1 MRVPLPA
8 AITTTSTNAMNLIPS
23 FDQIISQR
31 GWVGRRLGWC
41 LALGLTAC
49 LSACSLVVT
58 GYNNAPQALMFTWI
72 DPHLDLTAAQSRQ
85 TKADLTQVLAWHRQ
99 QQLPLYADWLVRMQ
113 QLAPQ
118 QVQAEQVCRL
128 ADDIRESLKPLAAQ
142 METPLATLALSLQAP
157 QLDTMKARFD
167 KDNSTWRKDW
177 KLDGSSQER
186 LAVQTEKGQ
195 KNAERFYGK
204 VSKAQQAQLR
214 LLAQSSGFDAERTY
228 AERVRQ
234 QADMLQTLQTIG
246 TGQRNLTTAGPL
258 VRDWLQRSLNTPDED
273 YAAYLKKRQAM
284 NCQAAAQFHNSTT
297 AEQRANA
304 VNVLKGYEADVREL
318 MRTSP

>member
-1 MRVPLPA
+1 
-8 AITTTSTNAMNLIPS
+8 MNLIPS

-58 GYNNAPQALMFTWI
+58 GYNNAPQLLMVTWI
-72 DPHLDLTAAQSRQ
+72 DPHLDLTTAQSRQ

-128 ADDIRESLKPLAAQ
+128 ADEIRDSLKPLAAQ

-157 QLDTMKARFD
+157 QLDTMKTRFD
-167 KDNSTWRKDW
+167 KDNSTWRQDW
-177 KLDGSSQER
+177 KLDGSSQDR
-186 LAVQTEKGQ
+186 LEVQTEKGQ

-228 AERVRQ
+228 AERLRQ
-234 QADMLQTLQTIG
+234 QTDMLQTLQTIG
-246 TGQRNLTTAGPL
+246 TAQRNLTTARPT

-273 YAAYLKKRQAM
+273 DAAYLKKRQAL

-304 VNVLKGYEADVREL
+304 VKVLKAYEADVREL
-318 MRTSP
+318 MRTNP

>member
-1 MRVPLPA
+1 
-8 AITTTSTNAMNLIPS
+8 MNLIPS

-49 LSACSLVVT
+49 LCACSLVVT
-58 GYNNAPQALMFTWI
+58 GYNNAPQLLMVTWI

-128 ADDIRESLKPLAAQ
+128 ADEIRDSLKPLAAQ

-167 KDNSTWRKDW
+167 KDNSTWRQDW
-177 KLDGSSQER
+177 KLDGSSQDR
-186 LAVQTEKGQ
+186 LEVQTEKGQ

-228 AERVRQ
+228 AERLRQ
-234 QADMLQTLQTIG
+234 QTDMLQTLQTIG
-246 TGQRNLTTAGPL
+246 TAQRNLTTARPT

-273 YAAYLKKRQAM
+273 DAAYLKKRQAL

-304 VNVLKGYEADVREL
+304 VKVLKAYEADVREL
-318 MRTSP
+318 MRTNP

>member
-1 MRVPLPA
+1 
-8 AITTTSTNAMNLIPS
+8 MNLIPS
-23 FDQIISQR
+23 FNQIISQR

-58 GYNNAPQALMFTWI
+58 GYNNAPQLLIVAWI
-72 DPHLDLTAAQSRQ
+72 DPHLDLTTAQSRQ
-85 TKADLTQVLAWHRQ
+85 TKTDLTQVLAWHRQ

-128 ADDIRESLKPLAAQ
+128 ADEIRDSLKALAVQ
-142 METPLATLALSLQAP
+142 SETPLATLALSLRAQ
-157 QLDTMKARFD
+157 QLDTLKARFD
-167 KDNSTWRKDW
+167 KDNNTWRQDW

-186 LAVQTEKGQ
+186 LEVQTDKGQ

-228 AERVRQ
+228 AERLRQ

-246 TGQRNLTTAGPL
+246 TAQQSLTTSRQT

-273 YAAYLKKRQAM
+273 YAAYLKKRQTL
-284 NCQAAAQFHNSTT
+284 NCQAAAQFHNSTS

-304 VNVLKGYEADVREL
+304 VKVLKGYEADVREL
-318 MRTSP
+318 MRTNP

>member
-1 MRVPLPA
+1 
-8 AITTTSTNAMNLIPS
+8 MNLIPS

-49 LSACSLVVT
+49 LCACSLVVT
-58 GYNNAPQALMFTWI
+58 GYNNAPQLLMVTWI

-128 ADDIRESLKPLAAQ
+128 ADEIRDSLKPLAAQ

-167 KDNSTWRKDW
+167 KDNSTWRQDW
-177 KLDGSSQER
+177 KLDGSSQDR
-186 LAVQTEKGQ
+186 LEVQTEKGQ

-228 AERVRQ
+228 AERLRQ
-234 QADMLQTLQTIG
+234 QTDMLQTLQTIG
-246 TGQRNLTTAGPL
+246 TAQRNLTTARPT

-273 YAAYLKKRQAM
+273 DAAYLKKRQAL

-304 VNVLKGYEADVREL
+304 VKVLKGYEADVREL
-318 MRTSP
+318 MRTNP

>member
-1 MRVPLPA
+1 
-8 AITTTSTNAMNLIPS
+8 
-23 FDQIISQR
+23 
-31 GWVGRRLGWC
+31 
-41 LALGLTAC
+41 
-49 LSACSLVVT
+49 LVVT

-128 ADDIRESLKPLAAQ
+128 ADEIRDSLKPLAAQ

-167 KDNSTWRKDW
+167 KDNNTWRKDW
-177 KLDGSSQER
+177 KLDGSSQDR
-186 LAVQTEKGQ
+186 LEVQTEKGQ

-228 AERVRQ
+228 AERLRQ

-246 TGQRNLTTAGPL
+246 TAQRNLTISRQT

-273 YAAYLKKRQAM
+273 YAAYLKKRQAL

-304 VNVLKGYEADVREL
+304 VNVLKSYEADVREL
-318 MRTSP
+318 MRTNP

>member
-31 GWVGRRLGWC
+31 GWGGRWLGRC
-41 LALGLTAC
+41 LALGLAAC

-58 GYNNAPQALMFTWI
+58 GYNNAPQALMFMWI
-72 DPHLDLTAAQSRQ
+72 DPHLDLTTAQSRQ
-85 TKADLTQVLAWHRQ
+85 TKADLTHVLAWHRQ

-113 QLAPQ
+113 QLAPHPM
-118 QVQAEQVCRL
+118 QADQVCRL
-128 ADDIRESLKPLAAQ
+128 ADEMRDSLKPLAAQ
-142 METPLATLALSLQAP
+142 MEAPLATLAMSLQAA
-157 QLDTMKARFD
+157 QLQTMKARFD
-167 KDNSTWRKDW
+167 KDNASWRKEW
-177 KLDGSSQER
+177 KLDSSSQDR
-186 LAVQTEKGQ
+186 LEVQTEKGQ

-204 VSKAQQAQLR
+204 LSQAQQAQLR
-214 LLAQSSGFDAERTY
+214 LLAQSSGFDAERTH
-228 AERVRQ
+228 AERLRQ

-258 VRDWLQRSLNTPDED
+258 VRDWLQRSLKTPDED
-273 YAAYLKKRQAM
+273 YAAYLKKRQAL

-297 AEQRANA
+297 AEQRVHA
-304 VNVLKGYEADVREL
+304 VKVLQSYEADVREL

>member
-1 MRVPLPA
+1 
-8 AITTTSTNAMNLIPS
+8 MNLIPS

-58 GYNNAPQALMFTWI
+58 GYNNAPQLLMATWI

-128 ADDIRESLKPLAAQ
+128 ADEIRDSLKPLAAQ

-167 KDNSTWRKDW
+167 KDNSTWRQDW
-177 KLDGSSQER
+177 KLDGSSQDR
-186 LAVQTEKGQ
+186 LEVQTEKGQ

-228 AERVRQ
+228 AERLRQ
-234 QADMLQTLQTIG
+234 QTDMLQTLQTIG
-246 TGQRNLTTAGPL
+246 TAQRNLTTARPT

-273 YAAYLKKRQAM
+273 DAAYLKKRQAL

-304 VNVLKGYEADVREL
+304 VKVLKAYEADVREL
-318 MRTSP
+318 MRTNP

>member
-23 FDQIISQR
+23 SDQIISQR

-85 TKADLTQVLAWHRQ
+85 IKADLTQVLAWHRQ

-118 QVQAEQVCRL
+118 QVQADQVCRL
-128 ADDIRESLKPLAAQ
+128 ADEIRDSLKPLAAH

-177 KLDGSSQER
+177 KLDGSSQDR
-186 LAVQTEKGQ
+186 LEVQTEKGQ

-228 AERVRQ
+228 AERLRQ
-234 QADMLQTLQTIG
+234 QAGMLQTLQTIG
-246 TGQRNLTTAGPL
+246 AAQRNLTSSRQM

-273 YAAYLKKRQAM
+273 YAAYLKKRQAL

-318 MRTSP
+318 MRTNP

>member
-1 MRVPLPA
+1 
-8 AITTTSTNAMNLIPS
+8 MNLIPS

-49 LSACSLVVT
+49 LCACSLVVT
-58 GYNNAPQALMFTWI
+58 GYNNAPQLLMVTWI
-72 DPHLDLTAAQSRQ
+72 DPHLDLTTAQSRQ

-128 ADDIRESLKPLAAQ
+128 ADEIRDSLKPLAAQ

-157 QLDTMKARFD
+157 QLDTMKTRFD
-167 KDNSTWRKDW
+167 KDNSTWRQDW
-177 KLDGSSQER
+177 KLDGSSQDR
-186 LAVQTEKGQ
+186 LEVQTEKGQ

-228 AERVRQ
+228 AERLRQ
-234 QADMLQTLQTIG
+234 QTDMLQTLQTIG
-246 TGQRNLTTAGPL
+246 TAQRNLTTARPT

-273 YAAYLKKRQAM
+273 DAAYLKKRQAL

-304 VNVLKGYEADVREL
+304 VKVLKGYEADVREL
-318 MRTSP
+318 MRTNP